1 MFIGILALLSA
12 LSISAV
18 AIYYSVIG
26 LATIF
31 VGAFWP
37 VVIMGTV
44 LEVGKL
50 ITASWLYRHWKQTN
64 FLLRTYLFLAVIILS
79 IITSMG
85 IFGFLSK
92 AHLESEFAAGSKQ
105 QQIAIINTQIK
116 TEESIIKRQQE
127 VIDRAFGQ
135 GTTNTVR
142 LEQLNERLKQLDKE
156 VEAYT
161 SQGTGFLKGDSV
173 KKGLQ
178 VKEAQKEERAL
189 IDKEIREITGK
200 SSQSTEAAEQRMAQS
215 QAKILKLIE
224 ERQPLLAEQ
233 LAIEAEVGPIKYIA
247 ALAVDMGWAQDVNT
261 ASAVRWVIILLI
273 VVFDPLAVLL
283 LIAANQSLIRKFP
296 VKEEAPKEIID
307 LEKPEFDPPVMNT
320 DYKPAPPLDPEPK
333 TESVD
338 PAVDQWNSMIDRMN
352 ELMAKEQE
360 QKQKKLEDEVKDW
373 QAKLDKFNEK
383 VEKPEPKDIE
393 IVQQQPEQKDED
405 QIEIDF
411 EFGEAP
417 QEEVTEEVKEEVTE
431 DEPTISEQIEEAM
444 EQDRYKPDLTE
455 VVETEKAVAEPKKA
469 KVGMLG
475 QVVVDK
481 KNKPIPFIKDDF
493 ERTGTLNKFH
503 QEHGKFQDV
512 AEVELKEE
520 RDSTNIERFLEE
532 VGITEQE
539 VKDHPP
545 ITKSRMG
552 FFQDYIDD
560 IKRGDTEAENL
571 PPEIAKTIAAILSEF
586 KGPEILEPM
595 ANTAVEQTGLSTMT
609 SSELAE
615 QFQIEPETEDRDMTE
630 EELDNLMKGF
640 EQEDYKGEYDVVIS
654 GGKKIKVPKQ
664 GYKQNAEQ
672 SEDTTWNKI
681 KELDL
686 PEPDKNEL
694 DIPLPETVTEDQ
706 IQEVATDLTPETVLP
721 KEKIT
726 KHKNKMLSDEE
737 YREKIANRL
746 DDLITK
752 IESGETKLE
761 DLTEEDQKAI
771 IEIINKEE

>member
-1 MFIGILALLSA
+1 M
-12 LSISAV
+12 
-18 AIYYSVIG
+18 
-26 LATIF
+26 
-31 VGAFWP
+31 
-37 VVIMGTV
+37 
-44 LEVGKL
+44 
-50 ITASWLYRHWKQTN
+50 
-64 FLLRTYLFLAVIILS
+64 
-79 IITSMG
+79 
-85 IFGFLSK
+85 
-92 AHLESEFAAGSKQ
+92 
-105 QQIAIINTQIK
+105 
-116 TEESIIKRQQE
+116 
-127 VIDRAFGQ
+127 
-135 GTTNTVR
+135 
-142 LEQLNERLKQLDKE
+142 
-156 VEAYT
+156 
-161 SQGTGFLKGDSV
+161 
-173 KKGLQ
+173 
-178 VKEAQKEERAL
+178 
-189 IDKEIREITGK
+189 
-200 SSQSTEAAEQRMAQS
+200 
-215 QAKILKLIE
+215 
-224 ERQPLLAEQ
+224 
-233 LAIEAEVGPIKYIA
+233 
-247 ALAVDMGWAQDVNT
+247 
-261 ASAVRWVIILLI
+261 
-273 VVFDPLAVLL
+273 
-283 LIAANQSLIRKFP
+283 
-296 VKEEAPKEIID
+296 
-307 LEKPEFDPPVMNT
+307 
-320 DYKPAPPLDPEPK
+320 
-333 TESVD
+333 
-338 PAVDQWNSMIDRMN
+338 
-352 ELMAKEQE
+352 
-360 QKQKKLEDEVKDW
+360 
-373 QAKLDKFNEK
+373 
-383 VEKPEPKDIE
+383 
-393 IVQQQPEQKDED
+393 
-405 QIEIDF
+405 
-411 EFGEAP
+411 
-417 QEEVTEEVKEEVTE
+417 
-431 DEPTISEQIEEAM
+431 
-444 EQDRYKPDLTE
+444 
-455 VVETEKAVAEPKKA
+455 VETEKAVAEPKKA

-512 AEVELKEE
+512 TEVELKEE

-640 EQEDYKGEYDVVIS
+640 EQDDYKGEYDVVIS

-706 IQEVATDLTPETVLP
+706 IQEVAADLTPETVLP